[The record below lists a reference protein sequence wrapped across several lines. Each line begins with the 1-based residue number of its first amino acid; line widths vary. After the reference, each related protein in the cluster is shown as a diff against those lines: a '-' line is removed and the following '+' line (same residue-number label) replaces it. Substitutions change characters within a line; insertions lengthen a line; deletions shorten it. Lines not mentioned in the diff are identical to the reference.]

1 MINEAPV
8 ESVQSF
14 AESVR
19 DRSNMQS
26 RASYSRYSENETP
39 EQRSKFIVNIDEDD
53 LIVVVDKKQKGK
65 KTNSTFTEKA
75 NVESGDENEIKS
87 FLPFMKLN

>member
-1 MINEAPV
+1 
-8 ESVQSF
+8 
-14 AESVR
+14 
-19 DRSNMQS
+19 MQS